1 MRKTQSIIID
11 QTWDTIFNEYGDRYN
26 LSNYAFPLYL
36 FTTRL
41 YESLR
46 QNNQHDVLFFS
57 REGQFLKKLF
67 DQYLTMRKEFCGDCL
82 PIKTHY
88 FYGSRNS
95 VMAAAMKTIDQEDFA
110 FLFRF
115 FGFMTTKSFLTSIGF
130 NHDQI
135 EQVAQ
140 AFGKKIN
147 KFHWRYRTSRTFR
160 QLKQLPIFRE
170 IYEDNRQKQAAAL
183 QVYID
188 SFGVNYQQNGLAVV
202 DIGYHGTMQDLLY
215 KFFDGK
221 VNLTGYYIKMR
232 SKSMP
237 NNQKYGLLSDKNKTN
252 RELLGNS
259 INQFN
264 AYHYEQILRAD
275 HGRCLGY
282 QVVDGHAKPILDETG
297 DDAVVYAQ
305 HVKMI
310 QDQIMDKFQKIASQA
325 LTTKP
330 DVSALCL
337 VYYFYQIKRK
347 SKFDYAWLLGME
359 DNHHDEFGF
368 VGYPGRLI
376 GQGLRRSVYRLRD
389 HLFVVNRR
397 HYIMKLRRKLSKN
410 HMAGQPKLIANLV

>member
-1 MRKTQSIIID
+1 MGKTQSIIN
-11 QTWDTIFNEYGDRYN
+11 QNWDTIFNEYGDRYN

-46 QNNQHDVLFFS
+46 QNHQHDVLFMA
-57 REGQFLKKLF
+57 REGQFLKELF
-67 DQYLTMRKEFCGDCL
+67 DQYLTMRQELGNDCA

-95 VMAAAMKTIDQEDFA
+95 VMAASMKNIDQEDFA
-110 FLFRF
+110 FLFRS

-135 EQVAQ
+135 DQVTQ

-147 KFHWRYRTSRTFR
+147 KFHLQYRTSRTFR

-170 IYEDNRQKQAAAL
+170 IYENNRQKQAAAL

-188 SFGVNYQQNGLAVV
+188 SFGLNYQQNGLVFV

-232 SKSMP
+232 AKSMP
-237 NNQKYGLLSDKNKTN
+237 HNQKFGLLSDKNN
-252 RELLGNS
+252 RALFGNA
-259 INQFN
+259 INQYD

-282 QVVDGHAKPILDETG
+282 QIVDGQAQPILDETG
-297 DDAVVYAQ
+297 DDAVVFTQ
-305 HVKMI
+305 HVKI
-310 QDQIMDKFQKIASQA
+310 IHDQIMDKFQKIAAQA
-325 LTTKP
+325 LTTNQ
-330 DVSALCL
+330 DISALCL

-347 SKFDYAWLLGME
+347 SKTDYAWLLGME

-368 VGYPGRLI
+368 VGYPGRII
-376 GQGLRRSVYRLRD
+376 GQGLRRFVGRVRDRL
-389 HLFVVNRR
+389 FIFKRR
-397 HYIMKLRRKLSKN
+397 RFIKKLQR
-410 HMAGQPKLIANLV
+410 QPF